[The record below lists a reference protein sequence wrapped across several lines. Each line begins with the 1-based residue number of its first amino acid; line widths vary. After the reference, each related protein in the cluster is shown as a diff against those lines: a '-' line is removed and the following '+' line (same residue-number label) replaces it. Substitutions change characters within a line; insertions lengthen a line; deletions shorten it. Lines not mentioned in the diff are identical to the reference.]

1 MLASS
6 TAKLQ
11 VSIIIKA
18 LNEERHI
25 RSAIGSALAAVA
37 EVGGEVILADS
48 ASTDH
53 TVEIARQFPITVV
66 QIRNP
71 MERRCGVGPQLG
83 YQVARGD
90 FIYILD
96 GDMEIDREFLPAAL
110 AEMAKNPKLGGVAGI
125 VAEQSE
131 ASYQFRGRKRR
142 AVGATPGDCA
152 WLDMG
157 GLYRATA
164 LREVGYFSDRN
175 LHAYEEMDLGLRL
188 ADAGWSL
195 CRLPVRGVVHHG
207 RDESN
212 LALLAKRWKSG
223 YLDGAG
229 EVLRA
234 AVGRRYFF
242 RVART
247 QWHLF
252 VGLAIWLGL
261 LGGMAALPFTGL
273 PLTVTLMAVLALI
286 VFRTWRIGS
295 LADAL
300 FGQVVWQVTSL
311 AMVRGFLTSPR
322 DPQKPIDHVVL
333 SSPAS
338 AARRVLQ

>member
-1 MLASS
+1 MQVSS
-6 TAKLQ
+6 TVKPQ
-11 VSIIIKA
+11 VSVIIKA

-25 RSAIGSALAAVA
+25 RSAVGSALAAVA

-48 ASTDH
+48 ASTDR
-53 TVEIARQFPITVV
+53 TVEIARQYPITVV

-96 GDMEIDREFLPAAL
+96 GDMELDPAFLPVAL
-110 AEMAKNPKLGGVAGI
+110 AEMAANPRLGGVAGI

-142 AVGATPGDCA
+142 QVGAAAGDCA

-195 CRLPVRGVVHHG
+195 RRLPVRGVVHHG

-212 LALLAKRWKSG
+212 LALLMKRWKSG

-252 VGLAIWLGL
+252 AGLVIWLGL
-261 LGGMAALPFTGL
+261 LGGLAVLPFTWL
-273 PLTVTLMAVLALI
+273 PLISTLAALLALI
-286 VFRTWRIGS
+286 LFRTWRIGS
-295 LADAL
+295 FADAL

-322 DPQKPIDHVVL
+322 DPRKPIDHVVL
-333 SSPAS
+333 SDPLSPG
-338 AARRVLQ
+338 R